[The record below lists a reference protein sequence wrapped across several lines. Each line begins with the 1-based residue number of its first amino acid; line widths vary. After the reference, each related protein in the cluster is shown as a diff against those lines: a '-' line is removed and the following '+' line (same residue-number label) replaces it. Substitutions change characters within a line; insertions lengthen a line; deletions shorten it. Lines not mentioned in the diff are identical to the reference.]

1 MEKLFR
7 LLHSAK
13 EICIGKVLMTIYS
26 KEFVQEKYKKTTE
39 WKKVLEISKRF
50 IKYLSL
56 PEIGKQIDTA
66 NQPGNKSQ
74 EMEKVINPIAEDIGF
89 KSQKKGLFKDYEL
102 NLRPDYYLPL
112 DQTGIIIEVE
122 RGQTTQNN
130 ADIKDFWKV
139 HIVSEANYLFL
150 FVPNY
155 LRQTKN
161 NPTLVRDKTYDKVIK
176 RMTPFFKKDNYT
188 NVRGLVMLGY
198 GK

>member
-1 MEKLFR
+1 
-7 LLHSAK
+7 
-13 EICIGKVLMTIYS
+13 MTIYS